1 MLRQAGKSAGFV
13 YLFGTWVY
21 GALFLWGHQL
31 DFSDFA
37 TLAGHTFLRA
47 LVWPMWVILDLI

>member
-13 YLFGTWVY
+13 YLFGTWIY
-21 GALFLWGHQL
+21 GALFLWGHQS

-47 LVWPMWVILDLI
+47 LVCPCGLSLI